1 MGRSSGGGAVREGRG
16 RVAEVR
22 DTEAGRGGQ
31 SPPVTATTT
40 AAGGPEDVGAGRSRV
55 RAEATGLTLAEVYRA
70 HAGFVWR
77 VVRRLGVAE
86 EAQEDVMHDVF
97 LVVHRRL
104 GDFDGR
110 AALTTWLF
118 GIARGVAANH
128 RRGLLRSQRR
138 LTVAPVPTPGPDPEL
153 RTEQAQA
160 AAFVRGFLDGLEEE
174 RRLLFELADL
184 EGLKVPEIAE
194 MLGMNLNTAYARLR
208 AVREQLSRALA
219 EREAGRGGAV
229 RR

>member
-1 MGRSSGGGAVREGRG
+1 M
-16 RVAEVR
+16 
-22 DTEAGRGGQ
+22 
-31 SPPVTATTT
+31 TATTT
-40 AAGGPEDVGAGRSRV
+40 ADAGAQPSAREAGW
-55 RAEATGLTLAEVYRA
+55 TLGEVYRA

-77 VVRRLGVAE
+77 VVRRLGVAD
-86 EAQEDVMHDVF
+86 EALEDVVHDVF

-104 GDFDGR
+104 GDYDGR

-118 GIARGVAANH
+118 GISRGVASNH
-128 RRGLLRSQRR
+128 RRGQLRSQRK
-138 LTVAPVPTPGPDPEL
+138 LSVVPTPAPGPDPEV
-153 RTEQAQA
+153 RTEQARA
-160 AAFVRGFLDGLEEE
+160 AAFVREFLAGLEED

-219 EREAGRGGAV
+219 EREAGV
-229 RR
+229 RRSVAR

>member
-1 MGRSSGGGAVREGRG
+1 MGAV
-16 RVAEVR
+16 
-22 DTEAGRGGQ
+22 AGHTDPAGGGQ
-31 SPPVTATTT
+31 SPGVTATST
-40 AAGGPEDVGAGRSRV
+40 ADAGPRPNA
-55 RAEATGLTLAEVYRA
+55 RATAWTLAEVYRA
-70 HAGFVWR
+70 YAGFVWR

-86 EAQEDVMHDVF
+86 EALEDVVHDVF

-104 GDFDGR
+104 AEYDER

-118 GIARGVAANH
+118 GISRGVASNH
-128 RRGLLRSQRR
+128 RRGQARSLRKLS
-138 LTVAPVPTPGPDPEL
+138 VVPPPPPGPDPET

-160 AAFVRGFLDGLEEE
+160 AAFVRGFLAGLDEE

-208 AVREQLSRALA
+208 AVREQLNRALA
-219 EREAGRGGAV
+219 EREAGT
-229 RR
+229 RRSVAR

>member
-1 MGRSSGGGAVREGRG
+1 M
-16 RVAEVR
+16 
-22 DTEAGRGGQ
+22 
-31 SPPVTATTT
+31 TATTT
-40 AAGGPEDVGAGRSRV
+40 ADAGPRPSAVTDGWS
-55 RAEATGLTLAEVYRA
+55 LAEVYRA

-86 EAQEDVMHDVF
+86 EALEDVVHDVF

-104 GDFDGR
+104 GEYDGR

-118 GIARGVAANH
+118 GIARGVASNH
-128 RRGLLRSQRR
+128 RRGQARSLRKLS
-138 LTVAPVPTPGPDPEL
+138 VAPGPTPGPDPEV
-153 RTEQAQA
+153 RTEQARA
-160 AAFVRGFLDGLEEE
+160 AAFVREFLAGLAED

-194 MLGMNLNTAYARLR
+194 MLGLNLNTAYARLR

-219 EREAGRGGAV
+219 EREAGA
-229 RR
+229 RRSVAR